1 MIHRQNLD
9 SLIFTYVKKLLFILC
24 FTSAINAQFDPPNIE
39 YKGFSKIDCLG
50 LIVSGLE
57 EEVLLSEMEKIFF
70 TIGQETLSKNVTLG
84 SFTDCPLYPLS
95 IQFVTKQ
102 NKDGTFSGTISVA
115 VEATVESTTIEVK
128 YPSVD
133 RENWYY
139 QVGFMPIIEDKI
151 VLNNSDNTYIL
162 HETKMLMQKVLDQFA
177 LYSIEY
183 P

>member
-1 MIHRQNLD
+1 MIHHQNLD
-9 SLIFTYVKKLLFILC
+9 FLIFNFVKKTLFILC
-24 FTSAINAQFDPPNIE
+24 FVSAINAQFDSPNIE
-39 YKGFSKIDCLG
+39 YKGFSKINCLG
-50 LIVSGLE
+50 LIISGLE
-57 EEVLLSEMEKIFF
+57 DEVLLSEIENLLFI
-70 TIGQETLSKNVTLG
+70 IGKETLLKEVTLG

-95 IQFVTKQ
+95 IQLFAIQ

-133 RENWYY
+133 EENWYY
-139 QVGFMPIIEDKI
+139 QVVFMPIIEDKI
-151 VLNNSDNTYIL
+151 VLSNSDNTYIL
-162 HETKMLMQKVLDQFA
+162 SQTKILIQRVLDQFA

>member
-1 MIHRQNLD
+1 M
-9 SLIFTYVKKLLFILC
+9 KKSLFILC
-24 FTSAINAQFDPPNIE
+24 LVSAISAQFDPPNIE

-50 LIVSGLE
+50 LIISGLE
-57 EEVLLSEMEKIFF
+57 DEVLLSEIENNFF
-70 TIGQETLSKNVTLG
+70 TIGQEALSKEVTLG

-95 IQFVTKQ
+95 IQFFTKQ
-102 NKDGTFSGTISVA
+102 NKDATFSGTVSVA

-133 RENWYY
+133 QENWYY

-151 VLNNSDNTYIL
+151 VLNNSDNTYVL
-162 HETKMLMQKVLDQFA
+162 SQTKILMQKVLDQFA

>member
-1 MIHRQNLD
+1 LR
-9 SLIFTYVKKLLFILC
+9 
-24 FTSAINAQFDPPNIE
+24 
-39 YKGFSKIDCLG
+39 
-50 LIVSGLE
+50 
-57 EEVLLSEMEKIFF
+57 IFF
-70 TIGQETLSKNVTLG
+70 FIIGKEILSKEVSLG

-95 IQFVTKQ
+95 IQFFSRQ

-133 RENWYY
+133 EENWYY

-151 VLNNSDNTYIL
+151 VLSNSDNTYIL
-162 HETKMLMQKVLDQFA
+162 SQTKILIQRVLDQFA